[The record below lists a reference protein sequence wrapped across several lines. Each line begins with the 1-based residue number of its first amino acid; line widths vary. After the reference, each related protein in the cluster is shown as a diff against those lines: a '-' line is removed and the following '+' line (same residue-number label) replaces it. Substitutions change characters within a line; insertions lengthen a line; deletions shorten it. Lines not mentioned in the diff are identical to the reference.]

1 MGGGQLTSVETTG
14 SRERRGNAER
24 RSIRGAFR
32 LIAKQEGLRRRTGR
46 REEDLDRGYYTDRH
60 DAPLLLIA
68 MSVLLFAA
76 LDAILTLQLIAYGA
90 TELNPFM
97 RILIDVDVYLFAWF
111 KMALTA
117 VVLIIAVSH
126 ANYRLFGMWRTRSVL
141 LFALWVYV
149 ALVTYQLTLLSL
161 VVKPL
166 ADVHIG

>member
-1 MGGGQLTSVETTG
+1 MSGEPATA
-14 SRERRGNAER
+14 REHGARDRRDARER

-32 LIAKQEGLRRRTGR
+32 LAARSDGLRRRMGR
-46 REEDLDRGYYTDRH
+46 RETDLDRGYYTDRH

-97 RILIDVDVYLFAWF
+97 RVLIDVDVYLFAWV
-111 KMALTA
+111 KMAVTA

-126 ANYRLFGMWRTRSVL
+126 ANYRLFGLWRTRSVL
-141 LFALWVYV
+141 LLSLWMYV
-149 ALVTYQLTLLSL
+149 GLVAYQLTLLSL
-161 VVKPL
+161 VVQPA
-166 ADVHIG
+166 ADQLPG